1 MPRKRVYELARE
13 LGMSTRDLIL
23 SLEKLGMPGMSAFHM
38 VSEEEA
44 EVIRGL
50 LGERTEGQGEA
61 GAPAAVAEK
70 APPAPP
76 KGQPRPPVV
85 AILGHIDHGKTTLL
99 DRIRRTRV
107 AAEEPGGIT
116 QSIGAYQAQVDGKL
130 ITFIDT
136 PGHRAFTAMRA
147 RGAKVTDIAVLV
159 VAADDGVMAQTLEAL
174 DHIKAAG
181 VPMIVAIN
189 KIDKPE
195 AKPEVVKR
203 QLAELGY
210 VPEDWGGNTIMV
222 PISALTGQGVD
233 ELLEMILLLAE
244 LEGISGD
251 PGGELEAIIIESHLD
266 PAKGPVATAIVK
278 NGTLRE
284 RDVVVAGTAWGRIRA
299 LLDHQGKRIQA
310 AGPGTPVQILG
321 LSEVP
326 PAGERLERV
335 QSPKEAEELVEK
347 RREEEREKRL
357 SRARPSLEELLSAAQ
372 TKKLAL
378 VIKAQTMGALEA
390 VKLELSAIQAEG
402 VELEVLHAG
411 VGQITE
417 SDVLLAAAETQ
428 GQPLILGFGVKV
440 DPKAQRL
447 AEQKGIPIRT
457 YEIIYDLTLDV
468 ERALRRL
475 LGPEV
480 REVKVGE
487 AEVLKVFNIAGV
499 GKVAGC
505 AVRVGRVVRGGKARV
520 LRRGQ
525 EVFVGE
531 ISSLKRF
538 AEDVKEVREGYE
550 CGLRIRD
557 FDDVRE
563 GDVIEVYILEEVP
576 L

>member
-1 MPRKRVYELARE
+1 MPRKRIYEVARE
-13 LGMSTRDLIL
+13 LGMSTRELIL
-23 SLEKLGMPGMSAFHM
+23 ALEKLGMPGMSAFHM

-44 EVIRGL
+44 EVIRSL
-50 LGERTEGQGEA
+50 VLERAEA
-61 GAPAAVAEK
+61 QPAPVAEK
-70 APPAPP
+70 APPPP
-76 KGQPRPPVV
+76 KGKPRPPVV
-85 AILGHIDHGKTTLL
+85 AVLGHIDHGKTTLL
-99 DRIRRTRV
+99 DRIRQTRV
-107 AAEEPGGIT
+107 AAAEPGGIT

-147 RGAKVTDIAVLV
+147 RGAKATDIAVLV

-195 AKPEVVKR
+195 SKPDMVKQ
-203 QLAELGY
+203 QLANLGY
-210 VPEDWGGNTIMV
+210 IPEDWGGNIIMV

-233 ELLEMILLLAE
+233 ELLEMILLVAE
-244 LEGISGD
+244 LEGVSGD
-251 PGGELEAIIIESHLD
+251 PEAELEAIIIESHLD
-266 PAKGPVATAIVK
+266 PTRGPVVTAIVK

-299 LLDHQGKRIQA
+299 LLDHQGKRILT

-326 PAGERLERV
+326 PAGEKLERV
-335 QSPKEAEELVEK
+335 DNPKKAEELVER

-357 SRARPSLEELLSAAQ
+357 AMRPKPTLDEFIVSAEA
-372 TKKLAL
+372 KKLVL
-378 VIKAQTMGALEA
+378 ITKAQTVGALEA
-390 VKLELSAIQAEG
+390 VKLELSTIQAEG

-417 SDVLLAAAETQ
+417 SDVLLAVAESQ

-440 DPKAQRL
+440 DPKAQKL

-457 YEIIYDLTLDV
+457 YDIIYDLTLDV
-468 ERALRRL
+468 ERALKRL
-475 LGPEV
+475 LGPEF

-487 AEVLKVFNIAGV
+487 MEVLKVFDIAGV

-505 AVRVGRVVRGGKARV
+505 AVRLGRVVRGAKVRV
-520 LRRGQ
+520 LRGDK

-531 ISSLKRF
+531 IASLKRF

-557 FDDVRE
+557 FEDVQQ
-563 GDVIEVYILEEVP
+563 GDVLEVYVLEEVP
-576 L
+576 V

>member
-1 MPRKRVYELARE
+1 MPRKRIYELARE

-50 LGERTEGQGEA
+50 VQEA
-61 GAPAAVAEK
+61 QKEPAKPEK
-70 APPAPP
+70 VPV
-76 KGQPRPPVV
+76 KGTPRPPVV
-85 AILGHIDHGKTTLL
+85 AVLGHIDHGKTTLL
-99 DRIRRTRV
+99 DQIRKTRV
-107 AAEEPGGIT
+107 AAGEAGGIT
-116 QSIGAYQAQVDGKL
+116 QSIGAYQAEVDGKR

-195 AKPEVVKR
+195 AQPERVKQ
-203 QLAELGY
+203 QLSNLGY

-222 PISALTGQGVD
+222 PISALTGQGVQD
-233 ELLEMILLLAE
+233 LLEMILLVAE

-251 PGGELEAIIIESHLD
+251 PQGELEAVIIESHLD
-266 PAKGPVATAIVK
+266 PTKGPVATTVVR

-299 LLDHQGKRIQA
+299 LLDHQGRRIPE

-326 PAGERLERV
+326 PAGERLEVLPNPR
-335 QSPKEAEELVEK
+335 EAEALVEA
-347 RREEEREKRL
+347 RREADKAKRL
-357 SRARPSLEELLSAAQ
+357 ATRPRLTLEELLSSPDK
-372 TKKLAL
+372 KKLVL
-378 VIKAQTMGALEA
+378 IVKAQSMGALEA
-390 VKLELSAIQAEG
+390 VRLELSTIQAEG

-411 VGQITE
+411 VGQISE
-417 SDVLLAAAETQ
+417 SDVLLAIAETQ

-440 DPKAQRL
+440 DPKAQKL
-447 AEQKGIPIRT
+447 AEQKGIPVRA
-457 YEIIYDLTLDV
+457 YDIIYELAQDV
-468 ERALRRL
+468 VRAMRQL
-475 LGPEV
+475 LGPEY
-480 REVKVGE
+480 REIKVGE
-487 AEVLKVFNIAGV
+487 VEVLKVFNIAGV
-499 GKVAGC
+499 GRVAGC
-505 AVRVGRVVRGGKARV
+505 AVRSGKAVRGGKVRV
-520 LRRGQ
+520 LRGGQ
-525 EVFVGE
+525 EVFSGE

-538 AEDVKEVREGYE
+538 AEDVREVREGYE

-557 FDDVRE
+557 FDDVQP
-563 GDVIEVYILEEVP
+563 GDVLEVYVLEAVAV
-576 L
+576 

>member
-1 MPRKRVYELARE
+1 MPRKRIYELARE

-23 SLEKLGMPGMSAFHM
+23 ALEKLGMPGMSAFHM

-44 EVIRGL
+44 EVIRGVVL
-50 LGERTEGQGEA
+50 EKAEA
-61 GAPAAVAEK
+61 QPPRPAQEK
-70 APPAPP
+70 APPPG
-76 KGQPRPPVV
+76 KPRPPVV
-85 AILGHIDHGKTTLL
+85 AVLGHIDHGKTTLL
-99 DRIRRTRV
+99 DRIRKTRV
-107 AAEEPGGIT
+107 AAGEPGGIT

-147 RGAKVTDIAVLV
+147 RGAKATDIAVLV

-189 KIDKPE
+189 KVDKPE
-195 AKPEVVKR
+195 SKPEMVKQ
-203 QLAELGY
+203 QLANLGY
-210 VPEDWGGNTIMV
+210 IPEDWGGNTIMV

-233 ELLEMILLLAE
+233 ELLEMILLVAE
-244 LEGISGD
+244 LEGVSGD
-251 PGGELEAIIIESHLD
+251 PEGALEAIIIESHLD
-266 PAKGPVATAIVK
+266 PAKGPVVTAIVK

-299 LLDHQGKRIQA
+299 LLDHQGKRIPA

-326 PAGERLERV
+326 AAGEKLERV
-335 QSPKEAEELVEK
+335 ASPKEAEELVEK

-357 SRARPSLEELLSAAQ
+357 ALRPRTTFDELIAAAQ
-372 TKKLAL
+372 TKKLVL
-378 VIKAQTMGALEA
+378 IIKAHSVGALEA
-390 VKLELSAIQAEG
+390 VKLELSTIQAEG
-402 VELEVLHAG
+402 VELEILHAG

-417 SDVLLAAAETQ
+417 SDVLLAVAESQ

-440 DPKAQRL
+440 DPKAQKL

-457 YEIIYDLTLDV
+457 YDIIYDLTLDV
-468 ERALRRL
+468 ERALKRL
-475 LGPEV
+475 LGPEF

-487 AEVLKVFNIAGV
+487 VEVLKVFNIAGV

-505 AVRVGRVVRGGKARV
+505 AVRAGRVVRGAKVRV
-520 LRRGQ
+520 LRRGE

-531 ISSLKRF
+531 IASLKRF

-550 CGLRIRD
+550 CGIRVRD
-557 FDDVRE
+557 FEDVRE
-563 GDVIEVYILEEVP
+563 GDVLEVYVLEEVP
-576 L
+576 V

>member
-1 MPRKRVYELARE
+1 MPRKRIYELARE

-50 LGERTEGQGEA
+50 LAEKAETL
-61 GAPAAVAEK
+61 APAPAPAVPERK
-70 APPAPP
+70 APPA
-76 KGQPRPPVV
+76 KPRPPVV
-85 AILGHIDHGKTTLL
+85 AVLGHIDHGKTTLL
-99 DRIRRTRV
+99 DQIRKTRV
-107 AAEEPGGIT
+107 AAGEPGGIT

-130 ITFIDT
+130 VTFIDT

-147 RGAKVTDIAVLV
+147 RGAQVTDIAVLV
-159 VAADDGVMAQTLEAL
+159 VAADDGVMAQTVEAL

-195 AKPEVVKR
+195 ANPDRVKQ
-203 QLAELGY
+203 QLASLGY
-210 VPEDWGGNTIMV
+210 IPEDWGGNTIMV
-222 PISALTGQGVD
+222 PVSALTGQGVD
-233 ELLEMILLLAE
+233 DLLEMILLVAE
-244 LEGISGD
+244 MEGVSGD
-251 PGGELEAIIIESHLD
+251 PEGELEAIVVESHMD
-266 PAKGPVATAIVK
+266 QARGPVATAIVR

-299 LLDHQGKRIQA
+299 LLDHQGKRIPA
-310 AGPGTPVQILG
+310 AGPGTPVQVLG

-326 PAGERLERV
+326 PAGEKLARV
-335 QSPKEAEELVEK
+335 ATPKEAEEIVEK
-347 RREEEREKRL
+347 RREAEREKRL
-357 SRARPSLEELLSAAQ
+357 SARPRLTLEELLSTVQ
-372 TKKLAL
+372 TKKLVL
-378 VIKAQTMGALEA
+378 VIKAQSMGTLEA
-390 VKLELSAIQAEG
+390 VRLELSTIQAEG

-440 DPKAQRL
+440 DPKAQKL
-447 AEQKGIPIRT
+447 AEQRGIPIRT
-457 YEIIYDLTLDV
+457 YDIIYDLALDV
-468 ERALRRL
+468 ERALKRL
-475 LGPEV
+475 LGPEM

-487 AEVLKVFNIAGV
+487 AEVLRVFNISGV
-499 GKVAGC
+499 GRVAGC
-505 AVRVGRVVRGGKARV
+505 AVRSGRILRGAKARI

-525 EVFVGE
+525 EVFTGE

-538 AEDVKEVREGYE
+538 AEDVREVREGYE
-550 CGLRIRD
+550 CGLRIQG
-557 FDDVRE
+557 FEDVQE
-563 GDVIEVYILEEVP
+563 GDVIEVYALEEVP
-576 L
+576 V

>member
-1 MPRKRVYELARE
+1 MPRKRIYELARE

-50 LGERTEGQGEA
+50 VQEA
-61 GAPAAVAEK
+61 QKEPAKPEEV
-70 APPAPP
+70 PV
-76 KGQPRPPVV
+76 KGTPRPPVV
-85 AILGHIDHGKTTLL
+85 AVLGHIDHGKTTLL
-99 DRIRRTRV
+99 DQIRKTRV
-107 AAEEPGGIT
+107 AAGEAGGIT
-116 QSIGAYQAQVDGKL
+116 QSIGAYQAEVDGKR

-195 AKPEVVKR
+195 AQPERVKQ
-203 QLAELGY
+203 QLSNLGY

-222 PISALTGQGVD
+222 PISALTGQGVQD
-233 ELLEMILLLAE
+233 LLEMILLVAE
-244 LEGISGD
+244 LEGICGD
-251 PGGELEAIIIESHLD
+251 PQGELEAVIIESHLD
-266 PAKGPVATAIVK
+266 PTKGPVATTVVR

-299 LLDHQGKRIQA
+299 LLDHQGRRIPE

-326 PAGERLERV
+326 PAGERLEVLPNPR
-335 QSPKEAEELVEK
+335 EAEALVEA
-347 RREEEREKRL
+347 RREADKAKRL
-357 SRARPSLEELLSAAQ
+357 ATRPRLTLEELLSSPDK
-372 TKKLAL
+372 KKLVL
-378 VIKAQTMGALEA
+378 IVKAQSMGALEA
-390 VKLELSAIQAEG
+390 VRLELSTIQAEG

-411 VGQITE
+411 VGQISE
-417 SDVLLAAAETQ
+417 SDVLLAIAETQ

-440 DPKAQRL
+440 DPKAQKL
-447 AEQKGIPIRT
+447 AEQKGIPVRT
-457 YEIIYDLTLDV
+457 YDIIYELAQDV
-468 ERALRRL
+468 ARAMRQL
-475 LGPEV
+475 LGPEY
-480 REVKVGE
+480 REIKVGE
-487 AEVLKVFNIAGV
+487 VEVLKVFNIAGV
-499 GKVAGC
+499 GRVAGC
-505 AVRVGRVVRGGKARV
+505 AVRSGKAVRGGKVRV
-520 LRRGQ
+520 LRGGQ
-525 EVFVGE
+525 EVFSGE

-538 AEDVKEVREGYE
+538 AEDVREVREGYE

-557 FDDVRE
+557 FDDVQP
-563 GDVIEVYILEEVP
+563 GDVLEVYVLEAVAV
-576 L
+576 

>member
-1 MPRKRVYELARE
+1 MPRKRIYELARE

-50 LGERTEGQGEA
+50 VQEA
-61 GAPAAVAEK
+61 QKEPAKPEK
-70 APPAPP
+70 VPI
-76 KGQPRPPVV
+76 KGKPRPPVV
-85 AILGHIDHGKTTLL
+85 AVLGHIDHGKTTLL
-99 DRIRRTRV
+99 DQIRKTRV
-107 AAEEPGGIT
+107 AAGEAGGIT
-116 QSIGAYQAQVDGKL
+116 QSIGAYQAEVDGKR

-147 RGAKVTDIAVLV
+147 RGAKVTDVAVLV

-195 AKPEVVKR
+195 AQPERVKQ
-203 QLAELGY
+203 QLSNLGY

-222 PISALTGQGVD
+222 PISALTGQGVQD
-233 ELLEMILLLAE
+233 LLEMILLVAE

-251 PGGELEAIIIESHLD
+251 PQGELEAIIIESHLD
-266 PAKGPVATAIVK
+266 PAKGPVATVVVR

-299 LLDHQGKRIQA
+299 LLDHQGRRIPE

-326 PAGERLERV
+326 PAGERLERL
-335 QSPKEAEELVEK
+335 PNPREAEALVGA
-347 RREEEREKRL
+347 RREADKAKRL
-357 SRARPSLEELLSAAQ
+357 ATRPRLTLEELLSSPDK
-372 TKKLAL
+372 KKLVL
-378 VIKAQTMGALEA
+378 IVKAQSMGALEA
-390 VKLELSAIQAEG
+390 VRLELSTIQAEG

-411 VGQITE
+411 VGQISE
-417 SDVLLAAAETQ
+417 SDVLLAIAETQ

-440 DPKAQRL
+440 DPKAQKL
-447 AEQKGIPIRT
+447 AEQKGIPVRT
-457 YEIIYDLTLDV
+457 YDIIYELAQDV
-468 ERALRRL
+468 ARAMKQL
-475 LGPEV
+475 LGPEY
-480 REVKVGE
+480 REIKVGE
-487 AEVLKVFNIAGV
+487 VEVLKVFNIAGV
-499 GKVAGC
+499 GRVAGC
-505 AVRVGRVVRGGKARV
+505 VVRSGKAVRGGKVRV

-525 EVFVGE
+525 EVFSGE

-538 AEDVKEVREGYE
+538 AEDVREVREGYE
-550 CGLRIRD
+550 CGLHIRD
-557 FDDVRE
+557 FDDVQP
-563 GDVIEVYILEEVP
+563 GDVLEVYVLEEVTV
-576 L
+576 